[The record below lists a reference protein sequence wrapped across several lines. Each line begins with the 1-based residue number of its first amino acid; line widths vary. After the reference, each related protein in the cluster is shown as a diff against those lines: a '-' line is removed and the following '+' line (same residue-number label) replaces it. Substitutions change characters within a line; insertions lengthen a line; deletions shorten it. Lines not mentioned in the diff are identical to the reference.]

1 MSISTMMFS
10 LADWLLTI
18 LLHTGADPTPRK
30 FSLAVFSCSLFT
42 LTCSTIEFDFSLTN
56 LSAAQSTIRQRLL
69 ATAASV
75 VGAPGGAPM
84 GSLGPDAK
92 WRERSS
98 EGQAARTDPP
108 AAGPAEQ
115 HEFSQARPV
124 RGHAS
129 AMGGPVLQ
137 RCMSY
142 REYRRLQREE
152 GGSTQRKRSSS
163 NSSDDE
169 PDQFRRVSRGS
180 REGSRERPLPPL
192 SASDIESAIRQAFRE
207 HRRDST
213 GYQSSRSSN
222 ATLSRECSGSEMN
235 ARGRDASPARRSRES
250 SSEQAQRRPSFE
262 GARLRNTSGA
272 HSSERS
278 SPARRSSERPA
289 SREPRLSFERVRQLR
304 LAGLDAGVESPII
317 DRHQASACGGCMQ
330 LVVTFLALVLS
341 LCLVSGYV
349 YIVTFPSW

>member
-1 MSISTMMFS
+1 
-10 LADWLLTI
+10 
-18 LLHTGADPTPRK
+18 
-30 FSLAVFSCSLFT
+30 
-42 LTCSTIEFDFSLTN
+42 
-56 LSAAQSTIRQRLL
+56 
-69 ATAASV
+69 
-75 VGAPGGAPM
+75 M

-262 GARLRNTSGA
+262 GARRSRESSSEQAQRRPSFEGARRSRESSSEQAQRRPSFEGARLRNTSGA